1 MPSHRRILLCRLGFV
16 LLAIVPTLGTCGWLI
31 ARALEQS
38 AFASPAA
45 SLTAAALAADLSRQL
60 GVVVEIDTTQPVDS
74 VNASSDVPSI
84 AYDLVGLRLLDPETS
99 RPLATADAATLTLNG
114 NASHLAVSLVQTD
127 VDALPKLVRVLHDRV
142 LCGPAASLRTAK
154 LDIRQLI
161 IAGGDAPQTL
171 VGLSLNLTSTP
182 ASPQAELAFQPAS
195 APPDSPQVRLS
206 LARNRDVVPPATLI
220 TLDTAGH
227 ALPLS
232 LIAAL
237 VPELE
242 SIALGNA
249 ASGVSFRGSAQF
261 VPARDGA
268 SGTLAGTFHGLDL
281 DRLVSER
288 FPHHLSGQ
296 AELVVDRA
304 VFSGGRLE
312 SLGGRLLAERGGISP
327 SLVAAAS
334 EHLDLGTPLD
344 TAALASDRLLPFTHL
359 AIGFRLDG
367 QAIELTGLA
376 GLRSQGALLV
386 GQHGP
391 LLAAPPAH
399 RTAAVGLV
407 RTLVPASEIQV
418 PATRETSTL
427 IGLFPAPDIVLPRT
441 AVHSDARPATH
452 LEDAPRAPAPLRHT
466 PTRLRASGPAESAP
480 VLRQP
485 EWR

>member
-16 LLAIVPTLGTCGWLI
+16 LLAIMPTLGTCGWLI
-31 ARALEQS
+31 SRAVDRT
-38 AFASPAA
+38 AFASSAA
-45 SLTAAALAADLSRQL
+45 SPTAATLAADLSRQL
-60 GVVVEIDTTQPVDS
+60 GVVVEIDAIQPANS
-74 VNASSDVPSI
+74 ENSSSDAPSI
-84 AYDLVGLRLLDPETS
+84 TYDLAGLRLLDAETS
-99 RPLATADAATLTLNG
+99 RPLASADSATLTLNG
-114 NASHLAVSLVQTD
+114 NASHLAVSLVQTN
-127 VDALPKLVRVLHDRV
+127 VDALPQLARVLHDRV
-142 LCGPAASLRTAK
+142 LCRPAASLPTAK
-154 LDIRQLI
+154 LEIRQLV

-171 VGLSLNLTSTP
+171 AGLALTLSCTP
-182 ASPQAELAFQPAS
+182 AGPQAELAFHPAS
-195 APPDSPQVRLS
+195 VPPNSPQVRLS
-206 LARNRDVVPPATLI
+206 LARNRDVAPPATLI

-237 VPELE
+237 LPELQ
-242 SIALGNA
+242 SIVRSDA
-249 ASGVSFRGSAQF
+249 AGGVSFRGSAQF

-268 SGTLAGTFHGLDL
+268 SGTLAGTFRGVDL

-334 EHLDLGTPLD
+334 EHLALDTPLD
-344 TAALASDRLLPFTHL
+344 AAAIASDRLLPFTQL

-367 QAIELTGLA
+367 HAIELTGMA

-386 GQHGP
+386 GPHGP

-407 RTLVPASEIQV
+407 RMLVPASEIQV
-418 PATRETSTL
+418 PATREASTL
-427 IGLFPAPDIVLPRT
+427 IGLFPTPDIAPPRS
-441 AVHSDARPATH
+441 AARSDASPATYTGDDSA
-452 LEDAPRAPAPLRHT
+452 LPPLRHT

-485 EWR
+485 GWR

>member
-31 ARALEQS
+31 ARALDQTAS
-38 AFASPAA
+38 ASPADA
-45 SLTAAALAADLSRQL
+45 FTAATLAADLSRQL
-60 GVVVEIDTTQPVDS
+60 GVVVEIDAIQPANS
-74 VNASSDVPSI
+74 ENSSSDAPSI
-84 AYDLVGLRLLDPETS
+84 TYDLAGLRLLDAETS
-99 RPLATADAATLTLNG
+99 RPLASAESATLKLTG
-114 NASHLAVSLVQTD
+114 DASHLELSLVQTD
-127 VDALPKLVRVLHDRV
+127 VDALPQLARVLHDRV
-142 LCGPAASLRTAK
+142 LCRPAASLPTAT
-154 LDIRQLI
+154 LDVRQLI

-171 VGLSLNLTSTP
+171 AGLALTLSCTP
-182 ASPQAELAFQPAS
+182 AGPQAELAFHPAS
-195 APPDSPQVRLS
+195 VPPNSPQVRLS
-206 LARNRDVVPPATLI
+206 LARNRDVAPPATLI

-237 VPELE
+237 LPELQ
-242 SIALGNA
+242 SIVRSDA
-249 ASGVSFRGSAQF
+249 AGGVSFRGSAQF

-268 SGTLAGTFHGLDL
+268 SGTLAGTFRGVDL

-334 EHLDLGTPLD
+334 EHLALDTPLD
-344 TAALASDRLLPFTHL
+344 AAAIASDRLLPFTQL

-367 QAIELTGLA
+367 HAIELTGMA

-386 GQHGP
+386 GPHGP

-407 RTLVPASEIQV
+407 RMLVPASEIQV

-427 IGLFPAPDIVLPRT
+427 IGLFPTPAIAPPRS
-441 AVHSDARPATH
+441 AARSDASPATYTGDDSA
-452 LEDAPRAPAPLRHT
+452 LPPLRHT

-485 EWR
+485 GWR